1 MQWNYHYFFLLI
13 IIHTSERPYI
23 LVEWSFQTR
32 KNSQYLLVGDHAKIT
47 LIVKKIVLCVQYVK
61 FNFLPIL
68 ILSGIKEKQN
78 ETPHVPSHGS
88 DLYHLDK
95 VLISWSQSPV
105 SFLLLEE
112 RFMLS
117 FPQCDLFS
125 INLVQYF
132 GKSYLSN
139 QYSWKFQTS
148 NLDSARA
155 LLLKDKLHGTALVCS
170 WFTADIGSVQIRF
183 GFSTDGLAV
192 QRCQA
197 AKS

>member
-1 MQWNYHYFFLLI
+1 MMWKDWALSVIFLIHCLKACGIFFLVSKQFIISGLGSFKDVVELSLLFFLLI

-47 LIVKKIVLCVQYVK
+47 LIIKKIVLCVQYVK

-68 ILSGIKEKQN
+68 ILSGIEEKQN

-117 FPQCDLFS
+117 FP
-125 INLVQYF
+125 
-132 GKSYLSN
+132 
-139 QYSWKFQTS
+139 
-148 NLDSARA
+148 
-155 LLLKDKLHGTALVCS
+155 
-170 WFTADIGSVQIRF
+170 
-183 GFSTDGLAV
+183 
-192 QRCQA
+192 
-197 AKS
+197 